1 MALTNNINIRH
12 SATQTQ
18 DTHESVLDMVV
29 DTAPMQVPLMAMA
42 TRGTNPLST
51 THEWVLDYAAPYPSA
66 TTGLVRGEGDDA
78 DPYLTA
84 KRTRLFNYSHIW
96 GRAWSVSHTQE
107 MVNTIGIDSEFDYQ
121 AAKNARLT
129 VRDYNYLLMNAV
141 AVAEAGAPNAA
152 GANRQMSGLRTLAY
166 KLGSDHN
173 GVASGGASA
182 GPTHVTQHGSYI
194 NAAGTE
200 VTTEN
205 FVDWE
210 SYFYSDG
217 GLEADWASLTVSRLD
232 DALKTVWERGGL
244 NNGVIQ
250 VLCNG
255 TLKSAISNLYGA
267 SLTAAAGRASTWRR
281 DFGGTASTEIVLPV
295 DTIVTDFGEMHV
307 HLDQSVET
315 DHIVGFDPEYFHL
328 NVLRDFE
335 VIELAKTGP
344 SQHGMIEAEMSCSLL
359 APNTAFVI
367 EGQKA

>member
-1 MALTNNINIRH
+1 MALTANQNIRH
-12 SATQTQ
+12 SATQSQ

-42 TRGTNPLST
+42 TRGTNPLHT
-51 THEWVLDYAAPYPSA
+51 THEWVLDYSAPYPSS
-66 TTGLVRGEGDDA
+66 TSGLVRGEGDDA
-78 DPYLTA
+78 DPGLTA

-107 MVNTIGIDSEFDYQ
+107 LVNTIGIDSEFDYQ
-121 AAKNARLT
+121 AAKHARLT
-129 VRDYNYLLMNAV
+129 VRDFNYLLMNGV
-141 AVAEAGAPNAA
+141 AVAEAGSPNNS

-166 KLGSDHN
+166 KLGSDHDDS
-173 GVASGGASA
+173 ASGGAAS
-182 GPTHVTQHGSYI
+182 GPTHVSQHGSYI
-194 NAAGTE
+194 AADGSETLTSAAGFTE
-200 VTTEN
+200 
-205 FVDWE
+205 WE
-210 SYFYSDG
+210 AYWSSAGTPF
-217 GLEADWASLTVSRLD
+217 ASLTTTALD
-232 DALKTVWERGGL
+232 NALKTVWERGGL

-267 SLTAAAGRASTWRR
+267 SVAATAGRASTWRR
-281 DFGGTASTEIVLPV
+281 DFGGSASTEIVLPV
-295 DTIVTDFGEMHV
+295 DTIVTDYGEMHV
-307 HLDQSVET
+307 HLDQSVEA